1 MIVAKCPECGTT
13 LKAFTSDSV
22 FFDWVKCSQCNTPSF
37 VVLDEYGELKV
48 VSFPSM
54 WKKFSPAVRKAV
66 KLLLVKNR
74 TLRELE
80 FLSGKDFEDHEA
92 ELESLKIMVR
102 KGQEYSLNPVLEDA
116 AKGL

>member
-22 FFDWVKCSQCNTPSF
+22 FFDWVKCSQCYTPSF

-48 VSFPSM
+48 VSFPKM
-54 WKKFSPAVRKAV
+54 WEKFSPSVRKAI

-74 TLRELE
+74 SLKELE
-80 FLSGKDFEDHEA
+80 FLAGRDFEDHEA
-92 ELESLKIMVR
+92 ELESLKIMVH
-102 KGQEYSLNPVLEDA
+102 KGREYSLNPILVNS